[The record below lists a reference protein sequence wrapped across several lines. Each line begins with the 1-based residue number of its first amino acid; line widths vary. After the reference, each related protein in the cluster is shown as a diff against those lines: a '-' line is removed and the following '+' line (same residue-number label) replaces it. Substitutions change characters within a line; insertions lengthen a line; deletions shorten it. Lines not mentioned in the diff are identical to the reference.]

1 MEEYTTIGIDTAR
14 PFYTVSEVFGA
25 SEFTARAFIE
35 RNYHKK
41 LHAQEFYE
49 INIVLRGSANHY
61 IGARKITVSQGDT
74 FIIPPAVMHGY
85 DGGNGFD
92 VCHVLLSPKF
102 LEKHAASLQ
111 RLPAFSSLFRIDPLM
126 REKTAS
132 KLHFKLCET
141 EIASLMPRLDDLIAH
156 SLQKN
161 CSAPI
166 VSESLALIVIC
177 ELCEMYEKDT
187 LASPAPEDED
197 AAFLSSIAYLYE
209 HYNELLS
216 IEALSKRAQMSRNAY
231 IARFKRVMGEP
242 PARFIKL
249 YKLEMV
255 KQMLAAT
262 ALTEARI
269 AHAVGCTDTS
279 HMIRL
284 FYSETGMTPSAYR
297 KQKGAEE

>member
-1 MEEYTTIGIDTAR
+1 MEDHTIIDIDAAH
-14 PFYTVSEVFGA
+14 PHYTVAEVFDT
-25 SEFTARAFIE
+25 SETTARAFIE
-35 RNYHKK
+35 QNYHKK

-85 DGGNGFD
+85 DGGDGFD

-132 KLHFKLCET
+132 KLHFKLCEA
-141 EIASLMPRLDDLIAH
+141 EIASLMPRLDGLIAH
-156 SLQKN
+156 SHQQKP
-161 CSAPI
+161 SAPI
-166 VSESLALIVIC
+166 VAESEALIVIC
-177 ELCEMYEKDT
+177 ALCDIYEKNT
-187 LASPAPEDED
+187 FGSPSAEDED

-209 HYNELLS
+209 HYNEPLT
-216 IEALSKRAQMSRNAY
+216 IDVLSKRAQMSRNAY
-231 IARFKRVMGEP
+231 ITRFKRVMGEP

-249 YKLEMV
+249 YKVEML
-255 KQMLAAT
+255 KQMLRGT

-269 AHAVGCTDTS
+269 AQAVGCTDVS
-279 HMIRL
+279 HMIKL
-284 FYSETGMTPSAYR
+284 FYSKTGITPSAYR
-297 KQKGAEE
+297 KQKSEEE